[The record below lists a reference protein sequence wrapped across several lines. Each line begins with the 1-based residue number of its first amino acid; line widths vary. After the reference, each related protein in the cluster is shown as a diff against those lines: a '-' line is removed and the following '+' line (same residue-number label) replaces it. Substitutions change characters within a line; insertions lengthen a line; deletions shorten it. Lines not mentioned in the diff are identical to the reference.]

1 MVPAGPRLRSGRAAA
16 VQGRHLRGHAQ
27 EGREPLAL
35 VVLPPPQV
43 GGLNINININIINI
57 NVNININMN
66 IIINSNIHININIS
80 KSEDLP
86 EHLLSLQWVE
96 EPYDGDGEVDEAPAE
111 GPPFPAAAPA
121 VRSKAPPSDD
131 ISRLTSVVEGLAG
144 AVQTLADGGSYGPAP
159 SGSRPSTA
167 ADVGPYALAAT
178 RASRPMVQVPQDVL
192 FVVFFVFCGEIL
204 CV

>member
-1 MVPAGPRLRSGRAAA
+1 
-16 VQGRHLRGHAQ
+16 
-27 EGREPLAL
+27 
-35 VVLPPPQV
+35 
-43 GGLNINININIINI
+43 
-57 NVNININMN
+57 MN